1 MTKEK
6 LTTRHAQLLNRPPTT
21 DQLELYAEAPVKRGF
36 TSPHGLTDEQ
46 EARLFEAVFVLALN
60 QTFVRVGEKMP
71 NVYLF
76 VPPNMESW
84 AAQQLR
90 TIAVKMFDICKAQ
103 TRENRGAGIAKAKL
117 IGEAYRHVLLG
128 SRVSAA
134 TTPPDHWAAFGFA
147 SGPDVPEWVMSALIP
162 LSPFLRDD

>member
-1 MTKEK
+1 MTKDK
-6 LTTRHAQLLNRPPTT
+6 LATRHAQLLNQPPTP
-21 DQLELYAEAPVKRGF
+21 DQLELYAEVPAKRGF
-36 TSPHGLTDEQ
+36 TSPHGLTDAQ
-46 EARLFEAVFVLALN
+46 ESRLFEAVFVLALN

-90 TIAVKMFDICKAQ
+90 GIAVKMFDICKSQ
-103 TRENRGAGIAKAKL
+103 TRENRQAGVAKAKL

-128 SRVSAA
+128 SRVAVG

-147 SGPDVPEWVMSALIP
+147 SGPDVPDWIMSALIP